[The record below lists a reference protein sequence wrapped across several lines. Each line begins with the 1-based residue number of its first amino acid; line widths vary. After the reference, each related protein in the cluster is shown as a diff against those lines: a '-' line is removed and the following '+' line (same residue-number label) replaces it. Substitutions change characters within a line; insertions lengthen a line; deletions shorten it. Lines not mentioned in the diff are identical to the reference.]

1 LLAESFVTSGV
12 SKAIIR
18 DEELVDDTT
27 AWGLATQSKATSVAV
42 NLEKINKE
50 RVVTFV
56 YIKLILIVSYY
67 FVNYCL

>member
-1 LLAESFVTSGV
+1 MAESFVTSGV

-27 AWGLATQSKATSVAV
+27 AWGIATQSKATSVAV

-50 RVVTFV
+50 KVVIF
-56 YIKLILIVSYY
+56 INISHH
-67 FVNYCL
+67 